1 MKDAVDENKFII
13 NERAKL
19 ESETNKNTKI
29 NSVLNE
35 EKLSLMSEINKAKNV
50 IQRAEKKE
58 ETLNN

>member
-1 MKDAVDENKFII
+1 MDENKFII